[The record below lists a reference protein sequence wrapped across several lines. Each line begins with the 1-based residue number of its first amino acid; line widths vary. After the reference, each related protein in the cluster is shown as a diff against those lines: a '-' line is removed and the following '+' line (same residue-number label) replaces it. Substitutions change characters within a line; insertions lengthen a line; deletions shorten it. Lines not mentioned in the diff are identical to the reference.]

1 MFYYE
6 QKRHSYCVPATREN
20 FYQTIDNPF
29 LANDIKKIR
38 AVSAKMEAATDE
50 KVKAKLHDQ
59 KGKLKAELPAWVFS
73 AGFIAKSEK
82 TLKGDKRPCRAEW
95 RKSEYAKL
103 NGLVMLD
110 IDHITHPQSLPKGGT
125 LDVAR
130 QMFGDMVK
138 RWENEGNV
146 LREDEG
152 TKVRGGENTPAAD
165 GNLVP
170 SSPRPLAP
178 STSWCSAFCKHYG
191 ILFVH
196 VTSSG
201 FGLRLVF
208 KGDAN
213 RGNIADNQKWLAG
226 ELGVKFDDICKDS
239 VRNSFCCTREDIIY
253 LELENLLNYNDEEF
267 EKKFGEDYRKGRT
280 APTTEPADSTGV
292 GAVAT
297 FPSSYRGVSYLDICT
312 GWMRTF
318 RRSLPAVGER
328 NNAYFA
334 LVSQCL
340 RYICDF
346 NEDFVVG
353 VAPDYGL
360 SEQERRA
367 CARSAISQ
375 RRLSS
380 MPKKLRTFLEGL
392 GCRFDGDADA
402 AAGTVDAAQ
411 WDFSRW
417 SKTFGRWFDNPVW
430 KPVCAYLPESARI
443 NGLLAAGSM
452 WGTLLSGCHLRNWY
466 DGSDLYLTF
475 MTYIIGEAASGKGD
489 YREIDRLIMEPLR
502 QADERGR
509 KAEEAYQ
516 EKMKQL
522 SVSKAKKDDVPEEK
536 HFAVRYL
543 PTDTTLKQKLERCR
557 YALAQFGAEQR
568 QVACYNFET
577 ELSSKINYEKNS
589 WNSSQDFDKKSFD
602 CEMTGSESRSS
613 MTTNGLVNAF
623 FNFVVTGT
631 PDALQK
637 KINARNCLDG
647 LPTRLLMGIQPP
659 SGYRMI
665 ERSRRRRPDKDS
677 DFLRTVGNK
686 LMQCG
691 WDVNLEQECNVP
703 KAWQDRLGKKT
714 SFADALYW
722 WGQQKALTCELE
734 EDKIGNYFRKRAPMI
749 AVKLGVVDAI
759 MNSLD
764 SFVDEGQINL
774 NFSSIELAIH
784 LCDYI
789 FESQIWYFGKLIED
803 SLESSAISGHI
814 YQNTKLVKAY
824 NDLPDNFTRENIIA
838 ILNCS
843 KKTAYNRISDWL
855 CSGYIQKVSTNKY
868 LKLIKV
874 LI

>member
-1 MFYYE
+1 
-6 QKRHSYCVPATREN
+6 
-20 FYQTIDNPF
+20 
-29 LANDIKKIR
+29 
-38 AVSAKMEAATDE
+38 MEAATDE
-50 KVKAKLHDQ
+50 KVKSKLHDQ

-95 RKSEYAKL
+95 RKAENAKL
-103 NGLVMLD
+103 NGLCMLD
-110 IDHITHPQSLPKGGT
+110 VDGVSEPRKLFES
-125 LDVAR
+125 
-130 QMFGDMVK
+130 FVK
-138 RWENEGNV
+138 RFEENEG
-146 LREDEG
+146 
-152 TKVRGGENTPAAD
+152 TKGRGGENTPAAD

-170 SSPRPLAP
+170 SSSRPLAP
-178 STSWCSAFCKHYG
+178 STSWCGEFCKHYG

-691 WDVNLEQECNVP
+691 WDVNLEQKCNVP

>member
-1 MFYYE
+1 
-6 QKRHSYCVPATREN
+6 
-20 FYQTIDNPF
+20 
-29 LANDIKKIR
+29 
-38 AVSAKMEAATDE
+38 MEAE
-50 KVKAKLHDQ
+50 KEGTPAYNKLHE
-59 KGKLKAELPAWVFS
+59 KKSRLKQDLPAWVFS

-82 TLKGDKRPCRAEW
+82 TLKGDHRPCRAEW

-110 IDHITHPQSLPKGGT
+110 IDHEKDPQGLFKK
-125 LDVAR
+125 
-130 QMFGDMVK
+130 MVEGYNESHN
-138 RWENEGNV
+138 ENE
-146 LREDEG
+146 DE
-152 TKVRGGENTPAAD
+152 N
-165 GNLVP
+165 
-170 SSPRPLAP
+170 
-178 STSWCSAFCKHYG
+178 SWCGAFCRHYG

-201 FGLRLVF
+201 YGLRIIF
-208 KGDAN
+208 KGNAE
-213 RGNIADNQKWLAG
+213 RGNIADNQAWMARQ
-226 ELGVKFDDICKDS
+226 LGVKLDEVCKDS

-253 LELENLLNYNDEEF
+253 VELENLLNYDDKEF
-267 EKKFGEDYRKGRT
+267 EKKWGDDYRKGN
-280 APTTEPADSTGV
+280 TTPLQLPRGGEQEPAKSPSPSGEDGRGV
-292 GAVAT
+292 EWGAGV
-297 FPSSYRGVSYLDICT
+297 YRGVPYSSIAKAWLSTYRF
-312 GWMRTF
+312 GE
-318 RRSLPAVGER
+318 PKVGDR
-328 NNAYFA
+328 NNAYFSM
-334 LVSQCL
+334 VSRCF

-346 NEDFVVG
+346 NEDLILE
-353 VAPDYGL
+353 ALPDYGL
-360 SEQERRA
+360 SESERRQA
-367 CARSAISQ
+367 VRSAIGQ
-375 RRLSS
+375 RRYGGADSCAGL
-380 MPKKLRTFLEGL
+380 PKTLFTFLKGV
-392 GCRFDGDADA
+392 GCQFDGDDVRTSRSVQGAEWDA
-402 AAGTVDAAQ
+402 E
-411 WDFSRW
+411 RW
-417 SKTFGRWFDNPVW
+417 AKTLDPWFTSKVW
-430 KPVCAYLPESARI
+430 KPICAYMPRYARVS
-443 NGLLAAGSM
+443 GLLAG
-452 WGTLLSGCHLRNWY
+452 GTMFGTYLSGCRLRNWY
-466 DGSDLYLTF
+466 DGSDLFLTF

-602 CEMTGSESRSS
+602 CEMTGSESRST

-789 FESQIWYFGKLIED
+789 FESQIWYFGNLIEE
-803 SLESSAISGHI
+803 SLESSAISGHV
-814 YQNTKLVKAY
+814 YQNTKKVEGFNA
-824 NDLPDNFTRENIIA
+824 LPDIMTNEDVQQIMGVTHKT
-838 ILNCS
+838 S
-843 KKTAYNRISDWL
+843 KNYLSSWVADGYIKRISK
-855 CSGYIQKVSTNKY
+855 GKY
-868 LKLIKV
+868 EKLIKV

>member
-1 MFYYE
+1 M
-6 QKRHSYCVPATREN
+6 
-20 FYQTIDNPF
+20 
-29 LANDIKKIR
+29 
-38 AVSAKMEAATDE
+38 
-50 KVKAKLHDQ
+50 
-59 KGKLKAELPAWVFS
+59 
-73 AGFIAKSEK
+73 
-82 TLKGDKRPCRAEW
+82 
-95 RKSEYAKL
+95 
-103 NGLVMLD
+103 
-110 IDHITHPQSLPKGGT
+110 
-125 LDVAR
+125 AR
-130 QMFGDMVK
+130 Q
-138 RWENEGNV
+138 
-146 LREDEG
+146 
-152 TKVRGGENTPAAD
+152 
-165 GNLVP
+165 
-170 SSPRPLAP
+170 
-178 STSWCSAFCKHYG
+178 
-191 ILFVH
+191 
-196 VTSSG
+196 
-201 FGLRLVF
+201 
-208 KGDAN
+208 
-213 RGNIADNQKWLAG
+213 
-226 ELGVKFDDICKDS
+226 LGVKLDEVCKDS

-280 APTTEPADSTGV
+280 APTKEPADSTGV

-360 SEQERRA
+360 SEQERRT

-789 FESQIWYFGKLIED
+789 FESQIWYFGNLIEET
-803 SLESSAISGHI
+803 LESSAISGHV
-814 YQNTKLVKAY
+814 YQNTKKVEGFNA
-824 NDLPDNFTRENIIA
+824 LPDIMTNEDVQQIMGVTHKT
-838 ILNCS
+838 S
-843 KKTAYNRISDWL
+843 KNYLSSWVADGYIKRISK
-855 CSGYIQKVSTNKY
+855 GKY
-868 LKLIKV
+868 VKLIKV

>member
-1 MFYYE
+1 
-6 QKRHSYCVPATREN
+6 
-20 FYQTIDNPF
+20 
-29 LANDIKKIR
+29 
-38 AVSAKMEAATDE
+38 MEAATDE

-110 IDHITHPQSLPKGGT
+110 IDHEKDPKG
-125 LDVAR
+125 L
-130 QMFGDMVK
+130 FKKMVEGYNESHN
-138 RWENEGNV
+138 ENE
-146 LREDEG
+146 DE
-152 TKVRGGENTPAAD
+152 N
-165 GNLVP
+165 
-170 SSPRPLAP
+170 
-178 STSWCSAFCKHYG
+178 SWCGAFCRHYG

-201 FGLRLVF
+201 YGLRIIF
-208 KGDAN
+208 KGNAE
-213 RGNIADNQKWLAG
+213 RGNIADNQAWMARQ
-226 ELGVKFDDICKDS
+226 LGVKLDEVCKDS

-267 EKKFGEDYRKGRT
+267 EKKFGEDYRKGKT
-280 APTTEPADSTGV
+280 APTTEPADSTSV

-417 SKTFGRWFDNPVW
+417 CKTFGRWFDNPVW

-466 DGSDLYLTF
+466 DGSDLFLTF

-602 CEMTGSESRSS
+602 CEMTGSESRST

-686 LMQCG
+686 LMLCG
-691 WDVNLEQECNVP
+691 WDVNLEQKCNVP

>member
-1 MFYYE
+1 
-6 QKRHSYCVPATREN
+6 
-20 FYQTIDNPF
+20 
-29 LANDIKKIR
+29 
-38 AVSAKMEAATDE
+38 MEAATDE

-95 RKSEYAKL
+95 RKAENAKL
-103 NGLVMLD
+103 NGLCMLD
-110 IDHITHPQSLPKGGT
+110 VDGVSEPRKLFES
-125 LDVAR
+125 
-130 QMFGDMVK
+130 FVK
-138 RWENEGNV
+138 RFEEN
-146 LREDEG
+146 EG

-208 KGDAN
+208 KGDVN

-267 EKKFGEDYRKGRT
+267 EKKFGEDYRNGRT
-280 APTTEPADSTGV
+280 QRTQQTHPQSLQGGTHPQSLPKGGTSEMGTGNQGSLPSGGPGV
-292 GAVAT
+292 GLPSSGGPGVGY
-297 FPSSYRGVSYLDICT
+297 PSSYRGVSYLDICT

-613 MTTNGLVNAF
+613 MTTNSLVNAF

-691 WDVNLEQECNVP
+691 WDVNLEQKCNVP

-789 FESQIWYFGKLIED
+789 FESQIWYFGNLIEE
-803 SLESSAISGHI
+803 SLDSSAISGLK
-814 YQNTKLVKAY
+814 YENTKKVRGY
-824 NDLPDNFTRENIIA
+824 NELPQTFKIEDVEKVFNISRKSA
-838 ILNCS
+838 SNYCS
-843 KKTAYNRISDWL
+843 FWRQN
-855 CSGYIQKVSTNKY
+855 GYIDKVGTRGNFK
-868 LKLIKV
+868 KVINV

>member
-1 MFYYE
+1 
-6 QKRHSYCVPATREN
+6 
-20 FYQTIDNPF
+20 
-29 LANDIKKIR
+29 
-38 AVSAKMEAATDE
+38 MEAATDE
-50 KVKAKLHDQ
+50 KVKSKLHDQ

-130 QMFGDMVK
+130 LLFGDIVK
-138 RWENEGNV
+138 RWNEAHPEESNEGS
-146 LREDEG
+146 LPS
-152 TKVRGGENTPAAD
+152 GGQ
-165 GNLVP
+165 GVG
-170 SSPRPLAP
+170 
-178 STSWCSAFCKHYG
+178 WCSAFCKHYG

-201 FGLRLVF
+201 YGLRIIF
-208 KGDAN
+208 KGNAE
-213 RGNIADNQKWLAG
+213 RGNIADNQAWMARQ
-226 ELGVKFDDICKDS
+226 LGVKLDEVCKDS

-267 EKKFGEDYRKGRT
+267 EKKFGEDYRNGRT
-280 APTTEPADSTGV
+280 QRTQQTHPQSLPKGGTSEMGTGNQSSLPSGGPGV
-292 GAVAT
+292 GLPSSGGPGVGY
-297 FPSSYRGVSYLDICT
+297 PSSYRGVSYVDICT

-380 MPKKLRTFLEGL
+380 MPKKLRTFLEGI

-764 SFVDEGQINL
+764 EFVDTGNINL
-774 NFSSIELAIH
+774 SFSSIELAIH

-789 FESQIWYFGKLIED
+789 FESQIWYFGNLVEEA
-803 SLESSAISGHI
+803 LEASAITGHV
-814 YQNTKLVKAY
+814 YQNTKLVRSY
-824 NDLPDNFTRENIIA
+824 NNLPDIFSATEIQEAMCIVA
-838 ILNCS
+838 
-843 KKTAYNRISDWL
+843 KTAKNYIYDWVAN
-855 CSGYIQKVSTNKY
+855 GYIKKIAKGKY
-868 LKLIKV
+868 EKIVKV

>member
-1 MFYYE
+1 
-6 QKRHSYCVPATREN
+6 
-20 FYQTIDNPF
+20 
-29 LANDIKKIR
+29 
-38 AVSAKMEAATDE
+38 MEAATDE

-103 NGLVMLD
+103 NGLCMLD
-110 IDHITHPQSLPKGGT
+110 VDGVSEPRKLFES
-125 LDVAR
+125 
-130 QMFGDMVK
+130 FVK
-138 RWENEGNV
+138 RFEENEG
-146 LREDEG
+146 
-152 TKVRGGENTPAAD
+152 TKGRGGENTPAAD

-170 SSPRPLAP
+170 SSSRPLAP
-178 STSWCSAFCKHYG
+178 STSWCGEFCKHYG

-267 EKKFGEDYRKGRT
+267 EKKFGEDYRNGRT
-280 APTTEPADSTGV
+280 YPKSLPKGGTSTTSESKEGSLPSGGQGV
-292 GAVAT
+292 GY
-297 FPSSYRGVSYLDICT
+297 PSSYRGVSYLDICT

-602 CEMTGSESRSS
+602 CEMTGSESRST

-789 FESQIWYFGKLIED
+789 FESQIWYFGNLIEE
-803 SLESSAISGHI
+803 SLESSAISGHV
-814 YQNTKLVKAY
+814 YQNTKKVEGFNA
-824 NDLPDNFTRENIIA
+824 LPDFM
-838 ILNCS
+838 
-843 KKTAYNRISDWL
+843 
-855 CSGYIQKVSTNKY
+855 TNEDQNQR
-868 LKLIKV
+868 LAL
-874 LI
+874 

>member
-1 MFYYE
+1 
-6 QKRHSYCVPATREN
+6 
-20 FYQTIDNPF
+20 
-29 LANDIKKIR
+29 
-38 AVSAKMEAATDE
+38 MEAATDE

-110 IDHITHPQSLPKGGT
+110 IDHEKDPQGLFK
-125 LDVAR
+125 DI
-130 QMFGDMVK
+130 VK

-152 TKVRGGENTPAAD
+152 AKGRGDENTPAAD
-165 GNLVP
+165 GNLAP
-170 SSPRPLAP
+170 TPPRSPAPTTSPAP
-178 STSWCSAFCKHYG
+178 STSWCGAFCKHFG

-201 FGLRLVF
+201 YGLRIIF
-208 KGDAN
+208 KGNAE
-213 RGNIADNQKWLAG
+213 RGNIADNQAWMARQ
-226 ELGVKFDDICKDS
+226 LGVKLDEVCKDS

-267 EKKFGEDYRKGRT
+267 EKKFGEDYREGRT

-312 GWMRTF
+312 GWMCTF

-380 MPKKLRTFLEGL
+380 MPKKLRTFLEGI

-417 SKTFGRWFDNPVW
+417 CKTFGRWFDNPVW

-602 CEMTGSESRSS
+602 CEMTGSESRST

-691 WDVNLEQECNVP
+691 WDVNLEQKCNVP

>member
-1 MFYYE
+1 
-6 QKRHSYCVPATREN
+6 
-20 FYQTIDNPF
+20 
-29 LANDIKKIR
+29 
-38 AVSAKMEAATDE
+38 MEAATDE

-110 IDHITHPQSLPKGGT
+110 IDHVGAPRERFTEI
-125 LDVAR
+125 V
-130 QMFGDMVK
+130 
-138 RWENEGNV
+138 NEWN
-146 LREDEG
+146 EG
-152 TKVRGGENTPAAD
+152 TKGRGDENTPAAD
-165 GNLVP
+165 GNLAP
-170 SSPRPLAP
+170 TPPRSPAPTTSLAP
-178 STSWCSAFCKHYG
+178 STSWCGAFCKHYG

-201 FGLRLVF
+201 YGLRIIF
-208 KGDAN
+208 KGNAE
-213 RGNIADNQKWLAG
+213 RGNIADNQAWMARQ
-226 ELGVKFDDICKDS
+226 LGVKLDEVCKDS

-267 EKKFGEDYRKGRT
+267 EKKFGEDYRNGRT
-280 APTTEPADSTGV
+280 YPKSLPKGGTSTTSEIKEGSLPSGGPGV
-292 GAVAT
+292 GY
-297 FPSSYRGVSYLDICT
+297 PSSYRGVSYVDICT

-522 SVSKAKKDDVPEEK
+522 AVSKAKKDDVPEEK

-602 CEMTGSESRSS
+602 CEMTGSESRST

-647 LPTRLLMGIQPP
+647 LPTRLLMGVQPP

>member
-1 MFYYE
+1 
-6 QKRHSYCVPATREN
+6 
-20 FYQTIDNPF
+20 
-29 LANDIKKIR
+29 
-38 AVSAKMEAATDE
+38 MEAATDE

-110 IDHITHPQSLPKGGT
+110 IDHEKDPKG
-125 LDVAR
+125 L
-130 QMFGDMVK
+130 FKKMVEGYNESHN
-138 RWENEGNV
+138 ENE
-146 LREDEG
+146 DE
-152 TKVRGGENTPAAD
+152 N
-165 GNLVP
+165 
-170 SSPRPLAP
+170 
-178 STSWCSAFCKHYG
+178 SWCGAFCKHYG

-201 FGLRLVF
+201 FGLRIIF
-208 KGDAN
+208 KGNAE
-213 RGNIADNQKWLAG
+213 RGNIADNQAWMARQ
-226 ELGVKFDDICKDS
+226 LGVKLDEVCKDS

-280 APTTEPADSTGV
+280 APTTEPTDSTGV

-346 NEDFVVG
+346 NEDFVVN
-353 VAPDYGL
+353 VSPDYGL

-522 SVSKAKKDDVPEEK
+522 AVSKAKKDDVPEEK

-602 CEMTGSESRSS
+602 CEMTGSESRST

-686 LMQCG
+686 LMLCG

-764 SFVDEGQINL
+764 EFVDTGNINL
-774 NFSSIELAIH
+774 SFSSIELAIH

>member
-1 MFYYE
+1 
-6 QKRHSYCVPATREN
+6 
-20 FYQTIDNPF
+20 
-29 LANDIKKIR
+29 
-38 AVSAKMEAATDE
+38 MEAATDE

-95 RKSEYAKL
+95 RKAEYAKL

-110 IDHITHPQSLPKGGT
+110 IDHEKDPQGLFKK
-125 LDVAR
+125 
-130 QMFGDMVK
+130 MVEGYNESHN
-138 RWENEGNV
+138 ENE
-146 LREDEG
+146 DE
-152 TKVRGGENTPAAD
+152 N
-165 GNLVP
+165 
-170 SSPRPLAP
+170 
-178 STSWCSAFCKHYG
+178 SWCGAFCKHYG

-201 FGLRLVF
+201 YGLRIIF
-208 KGDAN
+208 KGNAE
-213 RGNIADNQKWLAG
+213 RGNIADNQAWMARQ
-226 ELGVKFDDICKDS
+226 LGVKLDEVCKDS

-267 EKKFGEDYRKGRT
+267 EKKFGEDYREGRT

-714 SFADALYW
+714 S
-722 WGQQKALTCELE
+722 
-734 EDKIGNYFRKRAPMI
+734 
-749 AVKLGVVDAI
+749 
-759 MNSLD
+759 
-764 SFVDEGQINL
+764 
-774 NFSSIELAIH
+774 
-784 LCDYI
+784 
-789 FESQIWYFGKLIED
+789 
-803 SLESSAISGHI
+803 
-814 YQNTKLVKAY
+814 
-824 NDLPDNFTRENIIA
+824 
-838 ILNCS
+838 
-843 KKTAYNRISDWL
+843 
-855 CSGYIQKVSTNKY
+855 
-868 LKLIKV
+868 
-874 LI
+874 

>member
-1 MFYYE
+1 
-6 QKRHSYCVPATREN
+6 
-20 FYQTIDNPF
+20 
-29 LANDIKKIR
+29 
-38 AVSAKMEAATDE
+38 
-50 KVKAKLHDQ
+50 
-59 KGKLKAELPAWVFS
+59 
-73 AGFIAKSEK
+73 
-82 TLKGDKRPCRAEW
+82 
-95 RKSEYAKL
+95 
-103 NGLVMLD
+103 
-110 IDHITHPQSLPKGGT
+110 
-125 LDVAR
+125 
-130 QMFGDMVK
+130 
-138 RWENEGNV
+138 
-146 LREDEG
+146 
-152 TKVRGGENTPAAD
+152 
-165 GNLVP
+165 
-170 SSPRPLAP
+170 
-178 STSWCSAFCKHYG
+178 
-191 ILFVH
+191 
-196 VTSSG
+196 
-201 FGLRLVF
+201 
-208 KGDAN
+208 
-213 RGNIADNQKWLAG
+213 
-226 ELGVKFDDICKDS
+226 
-239 VRNSFCCTREDIIY
+239 
-253 LELENLLNYNDEEF
+253 
-267 EKKFGEDYRKGRT
+267 
-280 APTTEPADSTGV
+280 
-292 GAVAT
+292 
-297 FPSSYRGVSYLDICT
+297 
-312 GWMRTF
+312 
-318 RRSLPAVGER
+318 
-328 NNAYFA
+328 
-334 LVSQCL
+334 
-340 RYICDF
+340 
-346 NEDFVVG
+346 
-353 VAPDYGL
+353 
-360 SEQERRA
+360 
-367 CARSAISQ
+367 
-375 RRLSS
+375 
-380 MPKKLRTFLEGL
+380 
-392 GCRFDGDADA
+392 
-402 AAGTVDAAQ
+402 
-411 WDFSRW
+411 
-417 SKTFGRWFDNPVW
+417 
-430 KPVCAYLPESARI
+430 
-443 NGLLAAGSM
+443 
-452 WGTLLSGCHLRNWY
+452 
-466 DGSDLYLTF
+466 

-789 FESQIWYFGKLIED
+789 FESQIWYFGNLIEE
-803 SLESSAISGHI
+803 SLDSSAISGLK
-814 YQNTKLVKAY
+814 YENTKKVRGY
-824 NDLPDNFTRENIIA
+824 NELPQTFKIEDVEKVFNISRKSA
-838 ILNCS
+838 SNYCS
-843 KKTAYNRISDWL
+843 FWRQN
-855 CSGYIQKVSTNKY
+855 GYIDKVGTRGNFK
-868 LKLIKV
+868 KIINV

>member
-1 MFYYE
+1 
-6 QKRHSYCVPATREN
+6 
-20 FYQTIDNPF
+20 
-29 LANDIKKIR
+29 
-38 AVSAKMEAATDE
+38 MEAATDE

-95 RKSEYAKL
+95 RKAENAKL
-103 NGLVMLD
+103 NGLCMLD
-110 IDHITHPQSLPKGGT
+110 VDGVSEPRKLFES
-125 LDVAR
+125 
-130 QMFGDMVK
+130 FVK
-138 RWENEGNV
+138 RFEENEG
-146 LREDEG
+146 
-152 TKVRGGENTPAAD
+152 TKGRGGENTPAVD

-170 SSPRPLAP
+170 SSSRPLAP
-178 STSWCSAFCKHYG
+178 STSWCGEFCKHYG

-267 EKKFGEDYRKGRT
+267 EKKFGEDYREGRT

-312 GWMRTF
+312 SWMRTF

-380 MPKKLRTFLEGL
+380 MPKKLRAFLEGL

-602 CEMTGSESRSS
+602 CEMTGSESRST

>member
-1 MFYYE
+1 
-6 QKRHSYCVPATREN
+6 
-20 FYQTIDNPF
+20 
-29 LANDIKKIR
+29 
-38 AVSAKMEAATDE
+38 
-50 KVKAKLHDQ
+50 
-59 KGKLKAELPAWVFS
+59 
-73 AGFIAKSEK
+73 
-82 TLKGDKRPCRAEW
+82 
-95 RKSEYAKL
+95 
-103 NGLVMLD
+103 
-110 IDHITHPQSLPKGGT
+110 
-125 LDVAR
+125 
-130 QMFGDMVK
+130 
-138 RWENEGNV
+138 
-146 LREDEG
+146 
-152 TKVRGGENTPAAD
+152 
-165 GNLVP
+165 
-170 SSPRPLAP
+170 
-178 STSWCSAFCKHYG
+178 
-191 ILFVH
+191 
-196 VTSSG
+196 
-201 FGLRLVF
+201 
-208 KGDAN
+208 
-213 RGNIADNQKWLAG
+213 
-226 ELGVKFDDICKDS
+226 
-239 VRNSFCCTREDIIY
+239 
-253 LELENLLNYNDEEF
+253 
-267 EKKFGEDYRKGRT
+267 
-280 APTTEPADSTGV
+280 
-292 GAVAT
+292 
-297 FPSSYRGVSYLDICT
+297 
-312 GWMRTF
+312 
-318 RRSLPAVGER
+318 
-328 NNAYFA
+328 
-334 LVSQCL
+334 
-340 RYICDF
+340 
-346 NEDFVVG
+346 
-353 VAPDYGL
+353 
-360 SEQERRA
+360 
-367 CARSAISQ
+367 
-375 RRLSS
+375 
-380 MPKKLRTFLEGL
+380 
-392 GCRFDGDADA
+392 
-402 AAGTVDAAQ
+402 
-411 WDFSRW
+411 
-417 SKTFGRWFDNPVW
+417 
-430 KPVCAYLPESARI
+430 
-443 NGLLAAGSM
+443 
-452 WGTLLSGCHLRNWY
+452 
-466 DGSDLYLTF
+466 
-475 MTYIIGEAASGKGD
+475 
-489 YREIDRLIMEPLR
+489 MEPLR

-602 CEMTGSESRSS
+602 CEMTGSESRST

>member
-1 MFYYE
+1 
-6 QKRHSYCVPATREN
+6 
-20 FYQTIDNPF
+20 
-29 LANDIKKIR
+29 
-38 AVSAKMEAATDE
+38 MEAATDE

-95 RKSEYAKL
+95 RKAENAKL
-103 NGLVMLD
+103 NGLCMLD
-110 IDHITHPQSLPKGGT
+110 VDGVSEPRKLFES
-125 LDVAR
+125 
-130 QMFGDMVK
+130 FVK
-138 RWENEGNV
+138 RFEENEG
-146 LREDEG
+146 
-152 TKVRGGENTPAAD
+152 TKGRGGENTPAAD

-170 SSPRPLAP
+170 SSSRPLAP
-178 STSWCSAFCKHYG
+178 STSWCGEFCKHYG

-267 EKKFGEDYRKGRT
+267 EKKFGEDYRNGRT
-280 APTTEPADSTGV
+280 YPKSLPKGGTSTTSESKEGTLPSGGQGV
-292 GAVAT
+292 GY
-297 FPSSYRGVSYLDICT
+297 PSSYRGVSYLDICT

-417 SKTFGRWFDNPVW
+417 CKTFGRWFDNPVW

-691 WDVNLEQECNVP
+691 WDVNLEQKCNVP

-764 SFVDEGQINL
+764 EFVDTGNINL
-774 NFSSIELAIH
+774 SFSSIELAIH

>member
-1 MFYYE
+1 
-6 QKRHSYCVPATREN
+6 
-20 FYQTIDNPF
+20 
-29 LANDIKKIR
+29 
-38 AVSAKMEAATDE
+38 MEAATDE

-95 RKSEYAKL
+95 RKAENAKL
-103 NGLVMLD
+103 NGLCMLD
-110 IDHITHPQSLPKGGT
+110 VDGVSEPRKLFES
-125 LDVAR
+125 
-130 QMFGDMVK
+130 FVK
-138 RWENEGNV
+138 RFEEN
-146 LREDEG
+146 EG

-208 KGDAN
+208 KGDVN

-267 EKKFGEDYRKGRT
+267 EKKFGEDYRNGRT
-280 APTTEPADSTGV
+280 QRTQQTHPQSLQGGTHPQSLPKGGTSEMGTGNQGSLPSGGPGV
-292 GAVAT
+292 GLPSSGRPGVGY
-297 FPSSYRGVSYLDICT
+297 PSSYRGVSYLDICT

-691 WDVNLEQECNVP
+691 WDVNLEQKCNVP

-789 FESQIWYFGKLIED
+789 FESQIWYFGNLIEE
-803 SLESSAISGHI
+803 SLDSSAISGLK
-814 YQNTKLVKAY
+814 YENTKKVRGY
-824 NDLPDNFTRENIIA
+824 NELPQTFKIEDVEKVFNISRKSA
-838 ILNCS
+838 SNYCS
-843 KKTAYNRISDWL
+843 FWRQN
-855 CSGYIQKVSTNKY
+855 GYIDKVGTRGNFK
-868 LKLIKV
+868 KVINV

>member
-1 MFYYE
+1 
-6 QKRHSYCVPATREN
+6 
-20 FYQTIDNPF
+20 
-29 LANDIKKIR
+29 
-38 AVSAKMEAATDE
+38 MEAATDE

-95 RKSEYAKL
+95 RKAENAKL
-103 NGLVMLD
+103 NGLCMLD
-110 IDHITHPQSLPKGGT
+110 VDGVSEPRKLFESF
-125 LDVAR
+125 VNR
-130 QMFGDMVK
+130 F
-138 RWENEGNV
+138 E
-146 LREDEG
+146 EDEG
-152 TKVRGGENTPAAD
+152 AKGRGDENTPAAD
-165 GNLVP
+165 GNLAP
-170 SSPRPLAP
+170 TPPRSPAP
-178 STSWCSAFCKHYG
+178 TTSWCGEFCKHYG

-267 EKKFGEDYRKGRT
+267 EKKFGEDYREGRT
-280 APTTEPADSTGV
+280 YPKSLPKGGTSTTSESKEGSLPSGGQGV
-292 GAVAT
+292 GY
-297 FPSSYRGVSYLDICT
+297 PSSYRGVSYLDICT

-380 MPKKLRTFLEGL
+380 MPKKLRTFLEGI

-602 CEMTGSESRSS
+602 CEMTGSESRST

-691 WDVNLEQECNVP
+691 WDVNLEQKCNVP

-789 FESQIWYFGKLIED
+789 FESQIWFFGHLIEESQD
-803 SLESSAISGHI
+803 SSAISGLK
-814 YQNTKLVKAY
+814 YENTKKVRGY
-824 NDLPDNFTRENIIA
+824 NELPQTFKIEDVEKVFNISRKSA
-838 ILNCS
+838 SNYCS
-843 KKTAYNRISDWL
+843 FWRQN
-855 CSGYIQKVSTNKY
+855 GYIDKVGTRGNFK
-868 LKLIKV
+868 KVINV

>member
-1 MFYYE
+1 
-6 QKRHSYCVPATREN
+6 
-20 FYQTIDNPF
+20 
-29 LANDIKKIR
+29 
-38 AVSAKMEAATDE
+38 MEAATDE
-50 KVKAKLHDQ
+50 KVKSKLHNQ

-82 TLKGDKRPCRAEW
+82 TLKGDRRPCRAEW

-110 IDHITHPQSLPKGGT
+110 IDHVGAPRERFTEI
-125 LDVAR
+125 VNE
-130 QMFGDMVK
+130 
-138 RWENEGNV
+138 WNEGNV

-152 TKVRGGENTPAAD
+152 TKGRGGENTPAAD

-178 STSWCSAFCKHYG
+178 STSWCGAFCKHFG

-201 FGLRLVF
+201 YGLRIIF
-208 KGDAN
+208 KGDAE
-213 RGNIADNQKWLAG
+213 RGNIADNQAWMAKQ
-226 ELGVKFDDICKDS
+226 LGVKLDEVCKDS

-267 EKKFGEDYRKGRT
+267 EKKFGEDYREGRT

-417 SKTFGRWFDNPVW
+417 CKTFGRWFDNPVW

-686 LMQCG
+686 LMLCG

-764 SFVDEGQINL
+764 EFVDTGNINL
-774 NFSSIELAIH
+774 SFSSIELAIH

-789 FESQIWYFGKLIED
+789 FESQIWYFGNLIEEA
-803 SLESSAISGHI
+803 LEASAITGHV
-814 YQNTKLVKAY
+814 YQNTKLVRSY
-824 NDLPDNFTRENIIA
+824 NNLPDIFSATEIQEAMCIVA
-838 ILNCS
+838 
-843 KKTAYNRISDWL
+843 KTAKNYIYDWVAN
-855 CSGYIQKVSTNKY
+855 GYIKKIAKGKY
-868 LKLIKV
+868 EKLVKV

>member
-1 MFYYE
+1 
-6 QKRHSYCVPATREN
+6 
-20 FYQTIDNPF
+20 
-29 LANDIKKIR
+29 
-38 AVSAKMEAATDE
+38 MEAATDE

-103 NGLVMLD
+103 NGLCMLD
-110 IDHITHPQSLPKGGT
+110 VDGVSEPRKLFES
-125 LDVAR
+125 
-130 QMFGDMVK
+130 FVK
-138 RWENEGNV
+138 RFEENEG
-146 LREDEG
+146 
-152 TKVRGGENTPAAD
+152 TKGRGGENTPAAD

-170 SSPRPLAP
+170 SSSRPLTP
-178 STSWCSAFCKHYG
+178 STSWCGEFCKHYG

-267 EKKFGEDYRKGRT
+267 EKKFGEDYREGKT

-297 FPSSYRGVSYLDICT
+297 FPSSYRGVSYVDICT

-380 MPKKLRTFLEGL
+380 MPKKLRTFLEGI

-647 LPTRLLMGIQPP
+647 LPTRLLMGVQPP

-686 LMQCG
+686 LMLCG

>member
-1 MFYYE
+1 
-6 QKRHSYCVPATREN
+6 
-20 FYQTIDNPF
+20 
-29 LANDIKKIR
+29 
-38 AVSAKMEAATDE
+38 MEAATDE

-95 RKSEYAKL
+95 RKAENAKL
-103 NGLVMLD
+103 NGLCMLD
-110 IDHITHPQSLPKGGT
+110 VDGVSEPRKLFES
-125 LDVAR
+125 
-130 QMFGDMVK
+130 FVK
-138 RWENEGNV
+138 RFEENEG
-146 LREDEG
+146 
-152 TKVRGGENTPAAD
+152 TKGRGGENTPAAD

-170 SSPRPLAP
+170 SSSRPLAP
-178 STSWCSAFCKHYG
+178 STSWCGEFCKHYG

-380 MPKKLRTFLEGL
+380 MPKKLRAFLEGL

-602 CEMTGSESRSS
+602 CEMTGSESRST

-789 FESQIWYFGKLIED
+789 FESQIWYFGNLIEE
-803 SLESSAISGHI
+803 SLESSAISGHV
-814 YQNTKLVKAY
+814 YQNTKKVEGFNA
-824 NDLPDNFTRENIIA
+824 LPDFMTNEDVQQIMGVTHKT
-838 ILNCS
+838 S
-843 KKTAYNRISDWL
+843 KNYLSSWVADGYIKRISK
-855 CSGYIQKVSTNKY
+855 GKY
-868 LKLIKV
+868 EKLIKV

>member
-1 MFYYE
+1 MKNLRKNSGKTTGME
-6 QKRHSYCVPATREN
+6 EPTLNPSRREGL
-20 FYQTIDNPF
+20 Q
-29 LANDIKKIR
+29 R
-38 AVSAKMEAATDE
+38 RR
-50 KVKAKLHDQ
+50 KVK
-59 KGKLKAELPAWVFS
+59 KAPS
-73 AGFIAKSEK
+73 
-82 TLKGDKRPCRAEW
+82 
-95 RKSEYAKL
+95 
-103 NGLVMLD
+103 
-110 IDHITHPQSLPKGGT
+110 
-125 LDVAR
+125 
-130 QMFGDMVK
+130 
-138 RWENEGNV
+138 
-146 LREDEG
+146 LREG
-152 TKVRGGENTPAAD
+152 RGWVIPPRIAAFRTWISAQV
-165 GNLVP
+165 GC
-170 SSPRPLAP
+170 AP
-178 STSWCSAFCKHYG
+178 SEEA
-191 ILFVH
+191 
-196 VTSSG
+196 
-201 FGLRLVF
+201 
-208 KGDAN
+208 
-213 RGNIADNQKWLAG
+213 
-226 ELGVKFDDICKDS
+226 
-239 VRNSFCCTREDIIY
+239 Y
-253 LELENLLNYNDEEF
+253 L
-267 EKKFGEDYRKGRT
+267 
-280 APTTEPADSTGV
+280 
-292 GAVAT
+292 
-297 FPSSYRGVSYLDICT
+297 
-312 GWMRTF
+312 
-318 RRSLPAVGER
+318 
-328 NNAYFA
+328 
-334 LVSQCL
+334 
-340 RYICDF
+340 
-346 NEDFVVG
+346 
-353 VAPDYGL
+353 L
-360 SEQERRA
+360 SESATMLISRWLVNVSGI
-367 CARSAISQ
+367 SAISTKTSWSGSLLITDF
-375 RRLSS
+375 RNRNDGRVLARLSV
-380 MPKKLRTFLEGL
+380 RGEGL

-417 SKTFGRWFDNPVW
+417 CKTFGRWFDNPVW

-602 CEMTGSESRSS
+602 CEMTGSESRST

-789 FESQIWYFGKLIED
+789 FESQIWYFGNLIEE
-803 SLESSAISGHI
+803 SLDSSAISGLK
-814 YQNTKLVKAY
+814 YENTKKVRGY
-824 NDLPDNFTRENIIA
+824 NELPQTFKIEDVEKVFNISRKSA
-838 ILNCS
+838 SNYCS
-843 KKTAYNRISDWL
+843 FWRQN
-855 CSGYIQKVSTNKY
+855 GYIDKVGTRGNFK
-868 LKLIKV
+868 KIINV

>member
-1 MFYYE
+1 
-6 QKRHSYCVPATREN
+6 
-20 FYQTIDNPF
+20 
-29 LANDIKKIR
+29 
-38 AVSAKMEAATDE
+38 MEAATDE

-110 IDHITHPQSLPKGGT
+110 IDHEKDPQGLFKK
-125 LDVAR
+125 
-130 QMFGDMVK
+130 MVEGYNESHN
-138 RWENEGNV
+138 ENE
-146 LREDEG
+146 DE
-152 TKVRGGENTPAAD
+152 N
-165 GNLVP
+165 
-170 SSPRPLAP
+170 
-178 STSWCSAFCKHYG
+178 SWCGAFCKHYG

-201 FGLRLVF
+201 YGLRIIF
-208 KGDAN
+208 KGNAE
-213 RGNIADNQKWLAG
+213 RGNIADNQAWMARQ
-226 ELGVKFDDICKDS
+226 LGVKLDEVCKDS

-267 EKKFGEDYRKGRT
+267 EKKFGEDYREGRT

-380 MPKKLRTFLEGL
+380 MPKKLRTFLEGI

-417 SKTFGRWFDNPVW
+417 CKTFGRWFDNPVW

-602 CEMTGSESRSS
+602 CEMTGSESRST

>member
-1 MFYYE
+1 
-6 QKRHSYCVPATREN
+6 
-20 FYQTIDNPF
+20 
-29 LANDIKKIR
+29 
-38 AVSAKMEAATDE
+38 MEAATDE

-110 IDHITHPQSLPKGGT
+110 IDHEKDPQGLFKK
-125 LDVAR
+125 
-130 QMFGDMVK
+130 MVEGYNESHN
-138 RWENEGNV
+138 ENE
-146 LREDEG
+146 DE
-152 TKVRGGENTPAAD
+152 N
-165 GNLVP
+165 
-170 SSPRPLAP
+170 
-178 STSWCSAFCKHYG
+178 SWCGAFCKHFG

-201 FGLRLVF
+201 YGLRIIF
-208 KGDAN
+208 KGNAE
-213 RGNIADNQKWLAG
+213 RGNIADNQAWMARQ
-226 ELGVKFDDICKDS
+226 LGVKLDEVCKDS

-417 SKTFGRWFDNPVW
+417 CKTFGRWFDNPVW

-691 WDVNLEQECNVP
+691 WDVNLEQKCNVP

-789 FESQIWYFGKLIED
+789 FESQIWYFGNLIEE
-803 SLESSAISGHI
+803 SLESSAISGHV
-814 YQNTKLVKAY
+814 YQNTKKVEGFNA
-824 NDLPDNFTRENIIA
+824 LPDIMTNEDVQQIMGVTHKT
-838 ILNCS
+838 S
-843 KKTAYNRISDWL
+843 KNYLSSWVADGYIKRISK
-855 CSGYIQKVSTNKY
+855 GKY
-868 LKLIKV
+868 VKLIKV

>member
-1 MFYYE
+1 
-6 QKRHSYCVPATREN
+6 
-20 FYQTIDNPF
+20 
-29 LANDIKKIR
+29 
-38 AVSAKMEAATDE
+38 MEAATDE

-95 RKSEYAKL
+95 RKAENAKL
-103 NGLVMLD
+103 NGLCMLD
-110 IDHITHPQSLPKGGT
+110 VDGVSEPRKLFES
-125 LDVAR
+125 
-130 QMFGDMVK
+130 FVK
-138 RWENEGNV
+138 RFEEN
-146 LREDEG
+146 EG

-208 KGDAN
+208 KGDVN

-267 EKKFGEDYRKGRT
+267 EKKFGEDYRNGRT
-280 APTTEPADSTGV
+280 QRTQQTHPQSLQGGTHPQSLPKGGTSEMGTGNQGSLPSGGPGV
-292 GAVAT
+292 GLPSSGGPGVGY
-297 FPSSYRGVSYLDICT
+297 PSSYRGVSYLDICT

-346 NEDFVVG
+346 NEDFVVN
-353 VAPDYGL
+353 VSPDYGL

-466 DGSDLYLTF
+466 DGSDLFLTF

-691 WDVNLEQECNVP
+691 WDVNLEQKCNVP

-789 FESQIWYFGKLIED
+789 FESQIWYFGNLIEE
-803 SLESSAISGHI
+803 SLDSSAISGLK
-814 YQNTKLVKAY
+814 YENTKKVRGY
-824 NDLPDNFTRENIIA
+824 NELPQTFKIEDVEKVFNISRKSA
-838 ILNCS
+838 SNYCS
-843 KKTAYNRISDWL
+843 FWRQN
-855 CSGYIQKVSTNKY
+855 GYIDKVGTRGNFK
-868 LKLIKV
+868 KVINV

>member
-1 MFYYE
+1 
-6 QKRHSYCVPATREN
+6 
-20 FYQTIDNPF
+20 
-29 LANDIKKIR
+29 
-38 AVSAKMEAATDE
+38 
-50 KVKAKLHDQ
+50 
-59 KGKLKAELPAWVFS
+59 
-73 AGFIAKSEK
+73 
-82 TLKGDKRPCRAEW
+82 
-95 RKSEYAKL
+95 
-103 NGLVMLD
+103 
-110 IDHITHPQSLPKGGT
+110 
-125 LDVAR
+125 
-130 QMFGDMVK
+130 MVEGYNESHN
-138 RWENEGNV
+138 ENE
-146 LREDEG
+146 DE
-152 TKVRGGENTPAAD
+152 N
-165 GNLVP
+165 
-170 SSPRPLAP
+170 
-178 STSWCSAFCKHYG
+178 SWCGAFCKHFG

-201 FGLRLVF
+201 YGLRIIF
-208 KGDAN
+208 KGNAE
-213 RGNIADNQKWLAG
+213 RGNIADNQAWMARQ
-226 ELGVKFDDICKDS
+226 LGVKLDEVCKDS

-267 EKKFGEDYRKGRT
+267 EKKFGEDYREGRT

-297 FPSSYRGVSYLDICT
+297 FPSSYTYVLYFDICT
-312 GWMRTF
+312 VWTRTF
-318 RRSLPAVGER
+318 SSSLPAVGER

-691 WDVNLEQECNVP
+691 WDVNLEQKCNVP

-789 FESQIWYFGKLIED
+789 FESQIWYFGNLIEE
-803 SLESSAISGHI
+803 SLDSSAISGLK
-814 YQNTKLVKAY
+814 YENTKKVRGY
-824 NDLPDNFTRENIIA
+824 NELPQTFKIEDVEKVFNISRKSA
-838 ILNCS
+838 SNYCS
-843 KKTAYNRISDWL
+843 FWRQN
-855 CSGYIQKVSTNKY
+855 GYIDKVGTRGNFK
-868 LKLIKV
+868 KVINV